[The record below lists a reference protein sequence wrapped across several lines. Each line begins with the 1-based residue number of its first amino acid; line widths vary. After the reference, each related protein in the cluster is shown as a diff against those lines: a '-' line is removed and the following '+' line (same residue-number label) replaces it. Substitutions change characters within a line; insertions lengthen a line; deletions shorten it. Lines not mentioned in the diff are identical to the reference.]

1 MKPALQKLIFPA
13 AVCAIIAMAS
23 SMNALASTAKTE
35 SNPQL
40 TLSTGVD
47 YSSGDY
53 GQTIDTQITYVPL
66 TAKLKVDRWAGKLT
80 IPYISITGPGVVI
93 GGSEGS
99 TAGAAGVKS
108 TESGLGDVTASLA
121 YTAPLGS
128 KDTKATFT
136 GKVKFPTAD
145 EGRNLGTGEI
155 DYTLQAGLTQNIGD
169 FYLSGS
175 VARKFNGS
183 SARFQ
188 LDDVWK
194 YALGAGYSFTPE
206 TTVGVGYDYRQSSTA
221 AGDAASE
228 VSTFVSHKLNEDWSL
243 LVYADTGFTDAS
255 PNFGGGVQISYQF
268 EPFDIS
274 SD

>member
-1 MKPALQKLIFPA
+1 MKFSIQQFIFPA
-13 AVCAIIAMAS
+13 ALGLIIAVAP
-23 SMNALASTAKTE
+23 SMNALAATETGSKAK
-35 SNPQL
+35 L

-53 GQTIDTQITYVPL
+53 GQTIDTQITYAPV
-66 TAKLKVDRWAGKLT
+66 TAKIKMDRWTGKLT

-108 TESGLGDVTASLA
+108 TESGLGDVTSSLA

-128 KDTKATFT
+128 EDTKATFT
-136 GKVKFPTAD
+136 GKIKFPTAD
-145 EGRNLGTGEI
+145 EDRNLGTGQF
-155 DYTLQAGLTQNIGD
+155 DYTLQAGLTHNIGD

-194 YALGAGYSFTPE
+194 YSAGAGYSFTPE
-206 TTVGVGYDYRQSSTA
+206 TTLGVSYDYRQASTA
-221 AGDAASE
+221 TGDAASE
-228 VSTFVSHKLNEDWSL
+228 ASTFISHKLNEDWSL
-243 LVYADTGFTDAS
+243 QVYAYTGFTDSS
-255 PNFGGGVQISYQF
+255 PDLGGGLQVSYQF
-268 EPFDIS
+268 DPFDIS
-274 SD
+274 DE